1 MIVDDAVHYLIIL
14 VGVLGTA
21 TILINVLILSKLG
34 NSSLKRLGLQVLG
47 LVIIFSIAGILRSYQ
62 AFFHYDSYW
71 ITTIEYMIYSLVYIA
86 ASYELYDMSRKYGFN
101 IE

>member
-1 MIVDDAVHYLIIL
+1 MIVEDVVNYLIIF

-21 TILINVLILSKLG
+21 TILINVYILSKLG

-62 AFFHYDSYW
+62 SFFNYHSNW
-71 ITTIEYMIYSLVYIA
+71 MTTLEYMIYSLVYIA
-86 ASYELYDMSRKYGFN
+86 ASYELYDMARKYGFN